1 VVLACA
7 PISLRSNKE
16 SAVATGNI
24 PAVSIGSVDRGFFV
38 AVDFSGRNLVQ
49 ALRKA
54 ASAVGALPAWRRRPQ
69 QHDKRC

>member
-16 SAVATGNI
+16 SAAATGNN

-38 AVDFSGRNLVQ
+38 LVDFPGRSLVQ

-54 ASAVGALPAWRRRPQ
+54 TSAGGALPALR
-69 QHDKRC
+69 